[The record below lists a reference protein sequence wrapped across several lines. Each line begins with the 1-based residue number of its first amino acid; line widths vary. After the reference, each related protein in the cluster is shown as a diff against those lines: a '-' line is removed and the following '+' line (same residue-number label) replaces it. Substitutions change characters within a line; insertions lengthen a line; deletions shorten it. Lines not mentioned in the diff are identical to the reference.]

1 VRIAILILSILGAI
15 GSWSMATWTVACASC
30 QGTFAVGSNN
40 VRHSGGHPV
49 EKHSIEEA
57 YETLF
62 LANIFASVGLAL
74 QGALILAGGIVSFVH
89 LGKGS
94 SSKGGA
100 MPKSAGLGIGLVDLV
115 VAIVLASQ
123 VEKTLLTS
131 NEQILMFYIL
141 TAIFTNVLPI
151 ISVPLAFMA
160 KPKTVRMI
168 AVANVPPISH

>member
-1 VRIAILILSILGAI
+1 
-15 GSWSMATWTVACASC
+15 
-30 QGTFAVGSNN
+30 
-40 VRHSGGHPV
+40 
-49 EKHSIEEA
+49 
-57 YETLF
+57 
-62 LANIFASVGLAL
+62 
-74 QGALILAGGIVSFVH
+74 
-89 LGKGS
+89 
-94 SSKGGA
+94 